1 MPRHSKRYS
10 NNRMSHQSGAPRRPT
25 LLVIL
30 DGFGINPDPTHNAI
44 ALANTPNF
52 DRYFAG
58 KPLTTLEASG
68 RGVGLPEGQMG
79 NSEVGHMT
87 IGCGSIIKQDLVRID
102 DAIEDGSFY
111 QNPALQGAV
120 QRAASAARP
129 LHLVGLV
136 SDGGVHSHIDHL
148 CALIR
153 LCQRHQVTA
162 QVHMITD
169 GRDTAQQAALTY
181 LPELEALLQEC
192 GGHIG
197 TVSGR
202 YYAMDRD
209 KRWDR
214 VQLAWDCIVHGR
226 GVEAES
232 AQAAIEQSYVAG
244 NNDEFVLPTCLPDQ
258 QPVQPGDEIV
268 FFNFRNDRVRQL
280 SAAFALEDF
289 DDFDRGANYR
299 PVTVTCLTLYD
310 ERLQAPVAFAP
321 VRPEVTLGSV
331 VSNAGLRQMHCAE
344 TEKFAHVT
352 FFFNGGREAPYPGET
367 RELLPSPRVATYDLQ
382 PQMSAREVA
391 DAVITAL
398 RSNEYAFIVVNFANG
413 DMVGHTAVV
422 DAIIEAVETLDREVV
437 RVLEA
442 AASANFSVV
451 LTADH
456 GNCDEMVDPD
466 TGKPHTQHSNHPVPC
481 LVIDPGVRELRSG
494 ENLSAIAPTVLQLM
508 GLEQPGEM
516 NGRSV
521 IVDSLSETP

>member
-1 MPRHSKRYS
+1 
-10 NNRMSHQSGAPRRPT
+10 
-25 LLVIL
+25 
-30 DGFGINPDPTHNAI
+30 
-44 ALANTPNF
+44 
-52 DRYFAG
+52 
-58 KPLTTLEASG
+58 
-68 RGVGLPEGQMG
+68 
-79 NSEVGHMT
+79 
-87 IGCGSIIKQDLVRID
+87 
-102 DAIEDGSFY
+102 
-111 QNPALQGAV
+111 
-120 QRAASAARP
+120 
-129 LHLVGLV
+129 
-136 SDGGVHSHIDHL
+136 
-148 CALIR
+148 
-153 LCQRHQVTA
+153 
-162 QVHMITD
+162 MITD

-214 VQLAWDCIVHGR
+214 VQLAWDCIVHAS

-232 AQAAIEQSYVAG
+232 AQAAIQQSYEAG

-258 QPVQPGDEIV
+258 QPVQPGDEVV

-299 PVTVTCLTLYD
+299 PIRVTCLTLYD

-321 VRPEVTLGSV
+321 ERPEVTLGSV
-331 VSNAGLRQMHCAE
+331 VSDAGLRQMHCAE

-382 PQMSAREVA
+382 PEMSAREVA
-391 DAVITAL
+391 DAVIAAL
-398 RSNEYAFIVVNFANG
+398 QSNEYAFIVVNFANG

-422 DAIIEAVETLDREVV
+422 DAIIEAVETLDREVG
-437 RVLEA
+437 RVMEA